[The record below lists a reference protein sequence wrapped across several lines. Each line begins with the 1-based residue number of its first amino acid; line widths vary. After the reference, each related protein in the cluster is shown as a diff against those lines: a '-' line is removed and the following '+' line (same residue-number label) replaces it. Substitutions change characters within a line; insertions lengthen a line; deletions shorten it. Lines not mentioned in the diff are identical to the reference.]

1 MQVVSF
7 GVASLYG
14 GIWWMRWVRAGSE
27 QMMWP
32 KLGWFSAAICVGS
45 ALGAAAWAAQ
55 MLNFSLYYESNAP
68 GPTRSQSHALLA
80 SALKF
85 DAAFVVLYGFEFLC
99 LIIAK
104 LLLLGRLASNA
115 TRISSHE
122 VSSGVRHMRMRAW
135 SLPKV
140 YHVMSGV
147 VVAGSVVGAVA
158 SVVDGVY
165 QVRSAGL
172 TEQAAGACDA
182 AGNDTNSSISFNAA
196 AIISRSTAR
205 TANSVQS
212 GSEAFTLLAVSLA
225 FLLIVSW
232 SIVLFRLAERAASL
246 ALDAIPDRNQMQRDA
261 SNTAKIVTDA
271 RQASVEQ
278 RRRLTSAC
286 VIVLIT
292 FPARAAFDLLQAY
305 ATFNDPINPACAQCD
320 PCQTLPFLVSR
331 WLVYTPEFQV

>member
-1 MQVVSF
+1 
-7 GVASLYG
+7 
-14 GIWWMRWVRAGSE
+14 MRWVRAGSE

-68 GPTRSQSHALLA
+68 GSIRSQSYALLA

-85 DAAFVVLYGFEFLC
+85 DATFVVLYGFEFLC

-122 VSSGVRHMRMRAW
+122 VSSGVRHMRMTARV
-135 SLPKV
+135 LPNV
-140 YHVMSGV
+140 YRVMSGV

-225 FLLIVSW
+225 FLCSSPSPPAPPSTCCRLTPPSTTQSTLPAPSATPARRCPFSSAAGW
-232 SIVLFRLAERAASL
+232 SIRPSSR
-246 ALDAIPDRNQMQRDA
+246 
-261 SNTAKIVTDA
+261 
-271 RQASVEQ
+271 
-278 RRRLTSAC
+278 
-286 VIVLIT
+286 
-292 FPARAAFDLLQAY
+292 
-305 ATFNDPINPACAQCD
+305 CD
-320 PCQTLPFLVSR
+320 M
-331 WLVYTPEFQV
+331 